1 MTTAPPGRR
10 IRVVVIGLILATAYL
25 LVGALSFRGGLLP
38 RAPVLDGLQP
48 PAPYQWVKPPPDR
61 RKDNKPP
68 SGATGTIQ
76 LTTLG
81 SGGSHTTPDG
91 QAQILFDSN
100 SVPVPPGQT
109 SVSVTIA
116 PLDPDKVGPPPAGG
130 YHYDS
135 NAYKYDAVYE
145 PSGQPLTTMTVT
157 VVLSFATTADHIFH
171 GNGSGWD
178 PLPTTPAGQNQ
189 LFVPADHLG
198 IFVAAGTAVGSAPKQ
213 ASPVI
218 LVLEVAAPF
227 VVIAVVLIVV
237 LRRRRRTGGSVS
249 RRS

>member
-10 IRVVVIGLILATAYL
+10 TRGVVIGLIIASAYL
-25 LVGALSFRGGLLP
+25 FVGALSFRGGLLP

-61 RKDNKPP
+61 GKDNHPP

-76 LTTLG
+76 LTSIG
-81 SGGSHTTPDG
+81 SAGSVSTPDN
-91 QAQILFDSN
+91 QASILFDSN

-109 SVSVTIA
+109 SVRVTIT
-116 PLDPDKVGPPPAGG
+116 PLDPAIVGAPPAGG

-135 NAYKYDAVYE
+135 NAYKFDATYE

-157 VVLSFATTADHIFH
+157 IVLSFATSADHIFH
-171 GNGSGWD
+171 WSGSGWD
-178 PLPTTPAGQNQ
+178 PLPTTPAAQNQ
-189 LFVPADHLG
+189 LFAPAHSLG
-198 IFVAAGTAVGSAPKQ
+198 IFVAGGTKVAAPPKQ

-218 LVLEVAAPF
+218 LVLEVTAPF

-237 LRRRRRTGGSVS
+237 LGRRRGKQS
-249 RRS
+249 RH

>member
-1 MTTAPPGRR
+1 VRAASPGRR
-10 IRVVVIGLILATAYL
+10 FRGVAIGLIIASAYL

-61 RKDNKPP
+61 AKDNKPP
-68 SGATGTIQ
+68 SGATGKID
-76 LTTLG
+76 LTSIG
-81 SGGSHTTPDG
+81 SAGSHTTPDG

-100 SVPVPPGQT
+100 SVPVPPHQT
-109 SVSVTIA
+109 SVSATIT
-116 PLDPDKVGPPPAGG
+116 PLDPDEVGPPPPGG

-135 NAYKYDAVYE
+135 NAYKFDAAYE

-157 VVLSFATTADHIFH
+157 IVLSFATAADHIFH
-171 GNGSGWD
+171 WNGSGWD

-189 LFVPADHLG
+189 LFAPANSLG
-198 IFVAAGTAVGSAPKQ
+198 IFVTAGTKVGSVAKQ
-213 ASPVI
+213 VSPVI

-227 VVIAVVLIVV
+227 AVIAVVLIVV
-237 LRRRRRTGGSVS
+237 LGRRRGKQRRP
-249 RRS
+249 

>member
-1 MTTAPPGRR
+1 VTTAPPGRR
-10 IRVVVIGLILATAYL
+10 TRGVAIGLIVAGSYL

-61 RKDNKPP
+61 AKDNQTP

-76 LTTLG
+76 LTSIG
-81 SGGSHTTPDG
+81 SAGSVSTPDN
-91 QAQILFDSN
+91 QASILFDSN
-100 SVPVPPGQT
+100 SIPVPPGQT
-109 SVSVTIA
+109 SVRVTIT
-116 PLDPDKVGPPPAGG
+116 PLDPAVVGPPPPGG

-135 NAYKYDAVYE
+135 NAYKFDATYE
-145 PSGQPLTTMTVT
+145 PSGQPLTTMSVT
-157 VVLSFATTADHIFH
+157 IVLSFATSADHIFH
-171 GNGSGWD
+171 WNGSGWD
-178 PLPTTPAGQNQ
+178 PLPTTPAAQNQ
-189 LFVPADHLG
+189 LFAPAHNLG
-198 IFVAAGTAVGSAPKQ
+198 TFVAAGTKVAAPPKQ

-237 LRRRRRTGGSVS
+237 LGRRRGKPS
-249 RRS
+249 RPQ